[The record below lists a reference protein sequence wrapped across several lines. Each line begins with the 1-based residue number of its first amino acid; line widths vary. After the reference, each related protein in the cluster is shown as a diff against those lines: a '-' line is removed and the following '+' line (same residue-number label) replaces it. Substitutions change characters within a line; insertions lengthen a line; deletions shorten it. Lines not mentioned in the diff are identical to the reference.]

1 MRNGILLSL
10 LIAVSMPAMAV
21 YKCESQGRITYTD
34 IPCGTTQTA
43 LPPLPYA
50 ADADAAAARQQAASE
65 RRQLATIEKSQQ
77 AERAA
82 NDREQQRH
90 KRDKSDIAH
99 KKKCRMLELE
109 SKWSAE
115 DAAAGSHTVSDKSQS
130 LKKVARRKAERYETE
145 CGAGS

>member
-10 LIAVSMPAMAV
+10 LMAVSMPAMAV

-50 ADADAAAARQQAASE
+50 ADAAAARQQAASE
-65 RRQLATIEKSQQ
+65 RRQLAAIEKSQQ
-77 AERAA
+77 AERVA

-90 KRDKSDIAH
+90 KRDKTDIAH
-99 KKKCRMLELE
+99 KKKCRLLELE

-115 DAAAGSHTVSDKSQS
+115 DAAAGSHTVSEKTHD
-130 LKKVARRKAERYETE
+130 LKKAARRKAERYEAE